1 MDVQNNLQ
9 HVQGN
14 LQHVQNNLHFVQDNL
29 QHVQDNLDNL
39 QNNLQNVQNNLQN
52 VQFAP
57 RLPVLHLLTQN
68 TTFSNYEHRKLHM
81 SFEEVN
87 PI

>member
-1 MDVQNNLQ
+1 MDVQNNLQHVQNNLQ

-14 LQHVQNNLHFVQDNL
+14 LQYVQDNL
-29 QHVQDNLDNL
+29 QNVK
-39 QNNLQNVQNNLQN
+39 NNLQNVQDNLEN

-68 TTFSNYEHRKLHM
+68 TTSSNYEHRELHV
-81 SFEEVN
+81 SFEEGN